1 MRISFSFFHEM
12 DSVLQ
17 PHEPSLFIN
26 NGSEIVI
33 GDESNLNY
41 NVDVSLQS
49 FEGNLRG
56 MVQR

>member
-1 MRISFSFFHEM
+1 MISIFH
-12 DSVLQ
+12 LCII
-17 PHEPSLFIN
+17 PLKLPN

-49 FEGNLRG
+49 FEGNFRG
-56 MVQR
+56 KCSKTMTVI

>member
-1 MRISFSFFHEM
+1 M

-49 FEGNLRG
+49 FEGNFRG
-56 MVQR
+56 KCSKTMTVI